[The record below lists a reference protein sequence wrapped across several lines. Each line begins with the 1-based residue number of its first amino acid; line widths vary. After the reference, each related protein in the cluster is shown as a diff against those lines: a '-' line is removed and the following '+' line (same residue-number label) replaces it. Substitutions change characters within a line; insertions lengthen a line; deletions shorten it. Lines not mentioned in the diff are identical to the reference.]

1 MDLKSMLLPE
11 KVVSFDFPGC
21 KGFIVDLAFLS
32 KESNQ
37 QLWKKC
43 QRQKIDSKTRHAQE
57 VLDEDLFLELYTRS
71 VVKGWKGLKLKYLR
85 ELVLAEVPEDMEE
98 KELDYSEENALTLI
112 QSSNI
117 FDNWVGEVIS
127 DISNFTM
134 RSSAQSSVK
143 SKSTSKKQ
151 DQD

>member
-11 KVVSFDFPGC
+11 KVVTFDFPGC
-21 KGFIVDLAFLS
+21 EGFTVDLAFLS

-43 QRQKIDSKTRHAQE
+43 QRQKIDSKTRKQLE
-57 VLDEDLFLELYTRS
+57 EFDDELFLELYTRS

-85 ELVLAEVPEDMEE
+85 ELLLVDIPED
-98 KELDYSEENALTLI
+98 KENDELNYSEENALTLV

-127 DISNFTM
+127 DIANFTTNNSM
-134 RSSAQSSVK
+134 KKSVV
-143 SKSTSKKQ
+143 SKSTSKSP

>member
-1 MDLKSMLLPE
+1 MLLPE
-11 KVVSFDFPGC
+11 KVVTFDFPGC
-21 KGFIVDLAFLS
+21 EGFTVDLAFLS

-43 QRQKIDSKTRHAQE
+43 QRQKIDSKTRKQLE
-57 VLDEDLFLELYTRS
+57 EFDDELFLELYTRS

-85 ELVLAEVPEDMEE
+85 ELLLVDIPED
-98 KELDYSEENALTLI
+98 KENDELNYSEENALTLV

-127 DISNFTM
+127 DIANFTTNNSM
-134 RSSAQSSVK
+134 KKSVV
-143 SKSTSKKQ
+143 SKSTSKSP

>member
-21 KGFIVDLAFLS
+21 NGFTVDLAFLS

-43 QRQKIDSKTRHAQE
+43 QRQKIDSKTRQARE

-71 VVKGWKGLKLKYLR
+71 VVKGWKGLKLKYLK
-85 ELVLAEVPEDMEE
+85 ELVLADIPEDMEE

-127 DISNFTM
+127 DIANFTM
-134 RSSAQSSVK
+134 KSSEKSSTE
-143 SKSTSKKQ
+143 SKNTSKKPVQ
-151 DQD
+151 D

>member
-11 KVVSFDFPGC
+11 KVVTFEFPGC
-21 KGFIVDLAFLS
+21 EGFMVDLAFLS

-43 QRQKIDSKTRHAQE
+43 QRQVIDSKSRKARE
-57 VLDEDLFLELYTRS
+57 EFDDELFLELYTRA
-71 VVKGWKGLKLKYLR
+71 VIKGWKGLKLKYLK
-85 ELVLAEVPEDMEE
+85 ELVLADVPEDKEE
-98 KELDYSEENALTLI
+98 DELNYSEDNALTLI

-127 DISNFTM
+127 DIANFTTNN
-134 RSSAQSSVK
+134 SKKKSSV
-143 SKSTSKKQ
+143 SKTMSKKP

>member
-11 KVVSFDFPGC
+11 KVVTFEFPGC
-21 KGFIVDLAFLS
+21 DGFEVDLAFLS

-43 QRQKIDSKTRHAQE
+43 QRKVIDSKTRQSRE
-57 VLDEDLFLELYTRS
+57 EFDDELFLELYTRA
-71 VVKGWKGLKLKYLR
+71 VVKGWKGLKYKYLS
-85 ELVLAEVPEDMEE
+85 EIVLADIPDGTEE
-98 KELDYSEENALTLI
+98 KELEYSQENALTLI

-127 DISNFTM
+127 DIANFTTKNSTKK
-134 RSSAQSSVK
+134 SSK
-143 SKSTSKKQ
+143 SKVTSKNQ